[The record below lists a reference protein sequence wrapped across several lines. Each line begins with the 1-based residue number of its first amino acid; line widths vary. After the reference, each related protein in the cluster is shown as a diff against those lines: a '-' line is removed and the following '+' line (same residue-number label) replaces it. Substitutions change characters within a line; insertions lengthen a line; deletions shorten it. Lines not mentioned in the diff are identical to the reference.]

1 MADYRYYNPG
11 KFSVSDEQKERDRK
25 NTYWGNQ
32 ELRNLQYEDYK
43 DPESVLQYQQK
54 LNGLK
59 EPGKYTY
66 ANQGMLDDLMKQRN
80 NYKQFNYDVNG
91 DALYQQYKDQY
102 TAQGKMAMNDT
113 MAQAQ
118 AMTGGYGNSYAQS
131 VGQQAYQGYMQQ
143 LTNKIPELYQ
153 LAYDKY
159 NNDKSDLDKR
169 ISLLN
174 EENDRGY
181 ARYRD
186 DVSDYNNERA
196 YLTDRIDAD
205 RSYGMNV
212 WQMNYNKKKD
222 ETNSYND
229 NILSNRNYW
238 SNEANNGYNR
248 EYGTWSGNEKLQ
260 QEAIQMAN
268 DIAAKKN
275 SEQLAQREFEL
286 AREKFDLEKLSALT
300 GGSSSADDDFQRYT
314 YAGEDNDNMGN
325 NRFYRNGKEY
335 SVAKGVNPYTGT
347 KNPDAKN
354 GTFSNGYQP
363 NNINGKKL
371 KRSEDMEKITVNGNP
386 QDVWQTPNG
395 DKWYW
400 DGTKN
405 RYLEY
410 PPKNG

>member
-1 MADYRYYNPG
+1 MKAAQEKKPG
-11 KFSVSDEQKERDRK
+11 DMTFSQQEYLDNIVGQIKNQKPF
-25 NTYWGNQ
+25 T
-32 ELRNLQYEDYK
+32 
-43 DPESVLQYQQK
+43 
-54 LNGLK
+54 
-59 EPGKYTY
+59 
-66 ANQGMLDDLMKQRN
+66 
-80 NYKQFNYDVNG
+80 YDVNG

-102 TAQGKMAMNDT
+102 TAQGKLAMNDT

-159 NNDKSDLDKR
+159 NNDRNDLYKQKSMLDDEYCKEYNRHRDAVSDWRYDLD
-169 ISLLN
+169 
-174 EENDRGY
+174 Y
-181 ARYRD
+181 ATGRYDSGLAD
-186 DVSDYNNERA
+186 DKDQY
-196 YLTDRIDAD
+196 
-205 RSYGMNV
+205 
-212 WQMNYNKKKD
+212 QMGYNKAKD

-248 EYGTWSGNEKLQ
+248 EFGEWSNNEKLQ

-275 SEQLAQREFEL
+275 SDQLAQDKFNWEKITAL
-286 AREKFDLEKLSALT
+286 A
-300 GGSSSADDDFQRYT
+300 GGSSGSSADDDFQRYT

-335 SVAKGVNPYTGT
+335 SVAQGVNPYTGT

-371 KRSEDMEKITVNGNP
+371 KKTGIKDVVNGVEQN
-386 QDVWQTPNG
+386 VWQTPDG
-395 DKWYW
+395 KKYIW

-405 RYLEY
+405 AYLEY
-410 PPKNG
+410 RD

>member
-1 MADYRYYNPG
+1 MADYVNYTPGKLTLSDDYNRKKQKADYYNN
-11 KFSVSDEQKERDRK
+11 QQYRDFR
-25 NTYWGNQ
+25 
-32 ELRNLQYEDYK
+32 YK
-43 DPESVLQYQQK
+43 DFSQSDRTSAWEQAMKAAQGKKPGDMTFSQQEYLDNIVGQIK
-54 LNGLK
+54 
-59 EPGKYTY
+59 
-66 ANQGMLDDLMKQRN
+66 NQKP
-80 NYKQFNYDVNG
+80 FTYDVNG

-102 TAQGKMAMNDT
+102 TAQGKLAMNDT

-159 NNDKSDLDKR
+159 NNDRNDLYKQKSMLDDEYSKEYNRHRDAVSDWRYDLDYATGR
-169 ISLLN
+169 YDSSL
-174 EENDRGY
+174 
-181 ARYRD
+181 AD
-186 DVSDYNNERA
+186 DKDQY
-196 YLTDRIDAD
+196 
-205 RSYGMNV
+205 
-212 WQMNYNKKKD
+212 QMGYNKAKD
-222 ETNSYND
+222 ETDSHNSN
-229 NILSNRNYW
+229 LRNYQDLW
-238 SNEANNGYNR
+238 NTAANNQYNQ
-248 EYGTWSGNEKLQ
+248 EYGEWSDYEKLRQ
-260 QEAIQMAN
+260 AAIESAN
-268 DIAAKKN
+268 NNLARQK
-275 SEQLAQREFEL
+275 SEQLAQDKFNWEKNTAL
-286 AREKFDLEKLSALT
+286 A
-300 GGSSSADDDFQRYT
+300 GGSSGSSADDDSKLYR